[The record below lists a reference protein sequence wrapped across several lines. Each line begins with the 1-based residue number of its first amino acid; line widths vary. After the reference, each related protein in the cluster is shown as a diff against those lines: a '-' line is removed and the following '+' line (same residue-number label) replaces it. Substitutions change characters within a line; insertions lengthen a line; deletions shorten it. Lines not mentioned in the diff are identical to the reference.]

1 MGVTLGELA
10 VRFGCELRGD
20 PDVPVRTVGTLPGAA
35 ADAIAFYVNPRLRHE
50 LAATRAA
57 AVVIASEAADASP
70 VPVLLSLRPHATFA
84 RIAMLLHPLP
94 VAAAGIHPSAVV
106 SPSARVAASAHVG
119 PLTQVG
125 AGAAVGERAYLGAGC
140 VVGERV
146 TLGDDVRLV
155 ARVTLCDGVS
165 VGARSVLH
173 PGAVIG
179 ADGFGFAAERG
190 TWIKVPQVGSVRIG
204 EDVEIGANTTVDRGA
219 IEDTV
224 VAEGVKI
231 DNQVQVGHNV
241 RIGAHTAIA
250 GCVGIAGSATIGAR
264 CQIAGQSGIA
274 GHLSICDDVV
284 LTARALVVNDITEPG
299 VYASAVP
306 VEKFADWRR
315 ILGRLKRI
323 DTLARKVSSLQRGTR
338 TDARI
343 DAARI
348 DEDHA

>member
-1 MGVTLGELA
+1 MSATLGELA

-35 ADAIAFYVNPRLRHE
+35 PDAVAFFVNPRLRHE

-57 AVVIASEAADASP
+57 AVVLAPAVAASSP
-70 VPVLLSLRPHATFA
+70 VPVLLASHPHATFA
-84 RIAMLLHPLP
+84 RMAMLLHPVP
-94 VAAAGIHPSAVV
+94 AAPAGIHRTAVV
-106 SPSARVAASAHVG
+106 SPSAQVAASAHIG
-119 PLTQVG
+119 PWAQVG
-125 AGAAVGERAYLGAGC
+125 DGATVGERAYVGTGC
-140 VVGERV
+140 VVGDHAS
-146 TLGDDVRLV
+146 LGDDARLV
-155 ARVTLCDGVS
+155 ARVILCEGVK

-173 PGAVIG
+173 PGVVIG

-190 TWIKVPQVGSVRIG
+190 AWIKVPQVGSVQIG
-204 EDVEIGANTTVDRGA
+204 EDVEIGANSTVDRGA
-219 IEDTV
+219 IEDTLLGD
-224 VAEGVKI
+224 GVKI

-284 LTARALVVNDITEPG
+284 LTARALVINDITEPG
-299 VYASAVP
+299 VYANAVP

-323 DTLARKVSSLQRGTR
+323 DIMARKLASLQRK
-338 TDARI
+338 ARPG
-343 DAARI
+343 DPRP
-348 DEDHA
+348 DEDDA

>member
-1 MGVTLGELA
+1 MGATLGELA

-20 PDVPVRTVGTLPGAA
+20 PDVLVTTVGTLPGATR
-35 ADAIAFYVNPRLRHE
+35 DAIAFYVNPRLRHE
-50 LAATRAA
+50 LARTRAA
-57 AVVIASEAADASP
+57 AVVISPAAAEASP
-70 VPVLLSLRPHATFA
+70 VPVLLAPNPHATFA
-84 RIAMLLHPLP
+84 RIAMLLHPVP
-94 VAAAGIHPSAVV
+94 AAPAGTHRSAVV
-106 SPSARVAASAHVG
+106 SPTARIATSAHVG
-119 PLTQVG
+119 PLACVG
-125 AGAAVGERAYLGAGC
+125 DGATVGERAYVGTGC
-140 VVGERV
+140 IVGDDV
-146 TLGDDVRLV
+146 TVGDDVRLV
-155 ARVTLCDGVS
+155 ARVTLGDGVS

-173 PGAVIG
+173 PGVVIG

-190 TWIKVPQVGSVRIG
+190 TWIKVPQIGSVRIG

-224 VAEGVKI
+224 LAEGVKI

-241 RIGAHTAIA
+241 HIGAHTAIA

-284 LTARALVVNDITEPG
+284 LTARSMVVSDITEPG

-323 DTLARKVSSLQRGTR
+323 DAMARKISSLQRQVGARDPR
-338 TDARI
+338 TG
-343 DAARI
+343 
-348 DEDHA
+348 EDDP